1 MCIRIRHGHRE
12 MKSRAVLMPGL
23 EIEKVERYLRSV
35 LGSDATVLALTE
47 LNDPAG
53 KLVKGFGYGS
63 PVRVD
68 YQIPD
73 GQRGI
78 AVLHTMS
85 PGSFGHEHMA
95 DRAQN
100 LLWSNDAFNRL
111 PRHVPSLD
119 VGGFQPD
126 GNIISLGKVEEF
138 CLLTGYAEGQGY
150 ALDLERMRDTGVL
163 TELDLARADAL
174 CDYLLE
180 IHQVKCDQPGL
191 YIRRNRELVG
201 GGECIMGLADSYP
214 EHPIFTAQM
223 LEEIEHRA
231 VKWRWRLKNFAHRLR
246 QVHGDFH
253 PWNILFEAGID
264 FRLLDRSR
272 GEFGDPADD
281 VTSLTM
287 NYLFFSL
294 QRSERLEGSFET
306 LFRRFWERYLAKSGN
321 REILQVAAPFFAFR
335 GLVMA
340 SPVWYP
346 SLTEGVRR
354 KLLNFLLSVLDADAF
369 DPDLVNEY
377 CGA

>member
-1 MCIRIRHGHRE
+1 MSC
-12 MKSRAVLMPGL
+12 S
-23 EIEKVERYLRSV
+23 EIEKVERYLKSV
-35 LGSDATVLALTE
+35 LKSDAIVLALTD
-47 LNDPAG
+47 LSDPTG
-53 KLVKGFGYGS
+53 ELVKGFGYGS

-73 GQRGI
+73 GRRRI
-78 AVLHTMS
+78 AVLHMMS
-85 PGSFGHEHMA
+85 PGPFGHEHMG
-95 DRAQN
+95 DRAQI
-100 LLWSNDAFNRL
+100 LLWSHDVFNRL
-111 PRHVPSLD
+111 PRHVRSLD
-119 VGGFQPD
+119 VSGFQTD
-126 GNIISLGKVEEF
+126 GNIVSLGNVEEF
-138 CLLTGYAEGQGY
+138 CLLTDYVEGQGY
-150 ALDLERMRDTGVL
+150 VSDLERIRDTDVL

-180 IHQVKCDQPGL
+180 IHRVKSGHSGL

-214 EHPIFTAQM
+214 QHPLFTAQA
-223 LEEIEHRA
+223 LEDIEHRS
-231 VKWRWRLKNFAHRLR
+231 VKWRWRLKTFTHRLR

-253 PWNILFEAGID
+253 PWNILFEAGVD

-287 NYLFFSL
+287 NYIFFSL
-294 QRSERLEGSFET
+294 QRSERLEGSFER
-306 LFRRFWERYLAKSGN
+306 LFRRFWQRYLEKSGD
-321 REILQVAAPFFAFR
+321 REMLQIVAPFFTFR

-346 SLTEGVRR
+346 SLTETVRR
-354 KLLNFLLSVLDADAF
+354 KLLAFILAVLDANAF
-369 DPDLVNEY
+369 DPNLVNEY